1 MERNFNPIIFVKVDL
16 LLHEESFKALK
27 EFVCQDT
34 TTKTYSSLDYCPDK
48 NEIIVTEYSELF
60 KNAFLS
66 LIAHKVTSDYILL
79 DYQNLKKL
87 LGLVWV

>member
-34 TTKTYSSLDYCPDK
+34 TTKTYSSLL
-48 NEIIVTEYSELF
+48 NV
-60 KNAFLS
+60 
-66 LIAHKVTSDYILL
+66 VTSAAIRIT
-79 DYQNLKKL
+79 
-87 LGLVWV
+87 GWVFSSVGVKSATRTYR